1 MDLGMN
7 RKQARTD
14 ESDLVIE
21 RSEINDPI
29 LLQKSKKVHDSGW
42 AHGRNIK
49 IRIATKDTHEM
60 G

>member
-29 LLQKSKKVHDSGW
+29 LLQKSKKVHDSG
-42 AHGRNIK
+42 
-49 IRIATKDTHEM
+49 
-60 G
+60 